1 MTNRSTARVR
11 SERGITLV
19 ETLVMIIITSVTL
32 LSLAA
37 AMGYAYRNLGHSRMD
52 MNAYAATQAKLET
65 LVNVHYDSIASGS
78 SSINGY
84 SLSWTV
90 TGTDPKMLLLDLYY
104 TNRSGYAARVAAGGP
119 TTTTRSLSCSSMW

>member
-1 MTNRSTARVR
+1 MTNRRTARVR

-52 MNAYAATQAKLET
+52 MNAYAATQAQLET

-104 TNRSGYAARVAAGGP
+104 TNRSGYAA
-119 TTTTRSLSCSSMW
+119 TERSVLYYPNPN